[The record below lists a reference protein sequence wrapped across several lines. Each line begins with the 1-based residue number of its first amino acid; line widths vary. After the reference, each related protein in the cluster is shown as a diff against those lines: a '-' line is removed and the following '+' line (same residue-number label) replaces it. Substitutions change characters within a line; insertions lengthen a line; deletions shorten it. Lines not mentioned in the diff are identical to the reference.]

1 MIQALIF
8 DVGGVLLRTVDASRR
23 ETWEDR
29 LGLARGSL
37 EALVHGTELN
47 AQQERGEVPIDAFWA
62 QVGARL
68 GIGPDRIAG
77 FREDFYAGDAL
88 NDELLARIRAWR
100 ARIRT
105 GIISN
110 APPSLRVSLAHRH
123 RIADLFDQITISGE
137 LGVRKPDPR
146 IYTYTLARLGV
157 LAGEAVFVDDFLE
170 NVEGAR
176 AVGLEAVHFRENAA
190 AIAEIEHIIAP
201 YAQR

>member
-1 MIQALIF
+1 MVKALIF
-8 DVGGVLLRTVDASRR
+8 DVGGVLLRTVDTSKRDA
-23 ETWEDR
+23 WEDR

-47 AQQERGEVPIDAFWA
+47 AQQERGEVPFDAFWA

-68 GIGPDRIAG
+68 GIAPDAVAG

-88 NDELLARIRAWR
+88 NDALLDRIRGWR
-100 ARIRT
+100 ARLRT

-110 APPSLRVSLAHRH
+110 APPSLRVSLIHRH
-123 RIADLFDQITISGE
+123 RIAGLFDHITISGE

-146 IYTYTLARLGV
+146 IFAYTLDKLGV
-157 LAGEAVFVDDFLE
+157 AAGEAVFVDDFVE

-176 AVGLEAVHFRENAA
+176 AAGLRAVHFRDNAEATALITAELAGA
-190 AIAEIEHIIAP
+190 AP
-201 YAQR
+201 P